1 MFVRRIVQSFNGKSQ
16 AYVPCARLSLAV
28 LPADAGTFG
37 FAINSCPGI
46 LFGFFYFSA

>member
-1 MFVRRIVQSFNGKSQ
+1 MIVRRIVQSFNGEPQ
-16 AYVPCARLSLAV
+16 AYVSCARLSLAV

-37 FAINSCPGI
+37 FALNSSPGI